1 VLSVSGDAR
10 ELIEA
15 FWPGGLTVIV
25 EHAPSLS
32 WDLGDTRGTVA
43 VRMPAHPVAIELLT
57 RTGPLAVSS
66 ANKHGQPSP
75 ATAAHARKQ
84 LGDLVTVYLEAEVA
98 DGRASS
104 IVDLTGEK
112 PLLRR
117 AGAVSVEELREVVPD
132 LVLPEEAAGNSAG

>member
-1 VLSVSGDAR
+1 
-10 ELIEA
+10 
-15 FWPGGLTVIV
+15 
-25 EHAPSLS
+25 
-32 WDLGDTRGTVA
+32 
-43 VRMPAHPVAIELLT
+43 MPAHPVAIELLT